1 MLTADCGLTSCLSK
15 QVALWDTGG
24 LERYDSMTSSY
35 FHFCHGM
42 ILVYDPDPSEV
53 SSVTALQEW
62 IENALRYSRTESII
76 LSLWANKANDEESH
90 IEDSKELVA
99 LKENYKIPSSLHF
112 KVSALSGK
120 GIMEAFRTVIEA
132 VTDNV
137 PNQLQ
142 DLDED
147 YSFLRTDTA
156 SVTIVETPVVHEK
169 KVCPKC

>member
-1 MLTADCGLTSCLSK
+1 M
-15 QVALWDTGG
+15 ALWDTGG

-42 ILVYDPDPSEV
+42 ILVYDPDPSEA

-76 LSLWANKANDEESH
+76 LSLWANTTNDEQLDT
-90 IEDSKELVA
+90 EDNKELVA

-112 KVSALSGK
+112 KVSALSGE
-120 GIMEAFRTVIEA
+120 GIMEAFHTVIEA
-132 VTDNV
+132 VINNV

-147 YSFLRTDTA
+147 YSLLRTGSA
-156 SVTIVETPVVHEK
+156 SVTIVETPVVQK